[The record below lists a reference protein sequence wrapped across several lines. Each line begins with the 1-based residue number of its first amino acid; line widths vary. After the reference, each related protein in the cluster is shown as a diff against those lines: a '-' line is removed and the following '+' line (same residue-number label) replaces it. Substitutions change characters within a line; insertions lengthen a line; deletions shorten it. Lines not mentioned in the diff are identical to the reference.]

1 MKPLDGIDG
10 GKPGN
15 EREQP
20 ETATQC
26 RPARR
31 DRRFR
36 QASRVGAGEP
46 REAEQQQ
53 RRRDG
58 DRYVGAPALRQEY
71 AEHEDCRR
79 QQEHV
84 AQRVGDLCE
93 RNRGPAHQSVRGDGQ
108 ERKAP
113 RSERAADHEH
123 E

>member
-1 MKPLDGIDG
+1 MASMAASHATSASSQKPPPNVVRLV
-10 GKPGN
+10 
-15 EREQP
+15 
-20 ETATQC
+20 A
-26 RPARR
+26 

-53 RRRDG
+53 CRCDG
-58 DRYVGAPALRQEY
+58 DRHVRAPALRQEY

-93 RNRGPAHQSVRGDGQ
+93 RNRGPAHQSVGGDGQ

-113 RSERAADHEH
+113 RGERAADHEH